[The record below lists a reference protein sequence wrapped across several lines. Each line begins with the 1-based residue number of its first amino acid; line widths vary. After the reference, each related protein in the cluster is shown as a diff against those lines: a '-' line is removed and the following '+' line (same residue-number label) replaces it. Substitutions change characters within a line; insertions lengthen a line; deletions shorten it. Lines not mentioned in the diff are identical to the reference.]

1 MSIPA
6 VTHPRP
12 LSSRRV
18 DQASVA
24 LLRSVM
30 ADGWAP
36 EEAARGLLLQ
46 VGHDRRILRLLKARV
61 SRVML
66 QRPTRIAE
74 RATLTLDLALST
86 PAEHRAAP
94 FPSQRLG
101 RSA

>member
-6 VTHPRP
+6 VTHSRTP
-12 LSSRRV
+12 SSRRV

-24 LLRSVM
+24 LWRSVM
-30 ADGWAP
+30 ADDWAP

-46 VGHDRRILRLLKARV
+46 VRQDRRILRLLKARV
-61 SRVML
+61 SRVL
-66 QRPTRIAE
+66 LERSTRIAE
-74 RATLTLDLALST
+74 RAALTLDLALST

-101 RSA
+101 RPA